1 MDSAK
6 IEKNSDTS
14 KENNK
19 ISLLSEEIE
28 KFMNEAPPEEEEAKE
43 VGRLLKALRPELRK
57 VVEDIATG
65 TQCRPEIPLVYML
78 GIASIALGYKVSN
91 KFRTFENHPNVNIVV
106 VARSGEGK
114 SYPLE
119 LIKKPLA
126 EAQSAELE
134 MYVRA
139 RDAAAPEEK
148 GKIHRRKFFTG
159 DTTIEALKRDLIN
172 NPNGVGVIK
181 DEGVLNSLGAYKDT
195 GGQRKDDGDF
205 LELFGCNGL
214 EVNRKGDKDD
224 IMSTLHSYS
233 TWVGGTQ
240 PVQLPNMF
248 GEERILSGMLARFL
262 FVWPSPKERDE
273 TIDDTASDF
282 SAWRTAVAN
291 MIHLP
296 AVELATSPDAKEV
309 FKDFRVQQEH
319 ARAAADDYEA
329 TWYAKASTYVFRVAI
344 ILHYLGEHYQSA
356 ILTADD
362 ARHAVAFMEYF
373 GRQWMKVY
381 EYIKKGA
388 QTKENLP
395 EVGARFYRLYSEKI
409 KQEGGQ
415 PAFSQ
420 NDLASIIGVSRG
432 QFSKLVHGLKGG

>member
-6 IEKNSDTS
+6 IEKISDTG
-14 KENNK
+14 KE
-19 ISLLSEEIE
+19 ID
-28 KFMNEAPPEEEEAKE
+28 KFSILMNDFQKFVHEDTPEQEEAKE
-43 VGRLLKALRPELRK
+43 VERLLMALRPELRE
-57 VVEDIATG
+57 VVEDIAKG
-65 TQCRPEIPLVYML
+65 TQCRPEIPLAYML
-78 GIASIALGYKVSN
+78 GIASIALGYKIAN
-91 KFRTFENHPNVNIVV
+91 KFRTFVNHPNVNIVV

-114 SYPLE
+114 SYPLK
-119 LIKKPLA
+119 LLKAPLA
-126 EAQSAELE
+126 DAQNAELE
-134 MYVRA
+134 RYVQE
-139 RDAAAPEEK
+139 RDAATPEEK
-148 GKIHRRKFFTG
+148 GKIHRKKFFTG
-159 DTTIEALKRDLIN
+159 DTTMEALKRDLVM

-214 EVNRKGDKDD
+214 EVNRKGDKEDT
-224 IMSTLHSYS
+224 MSTLHSYS

-262 FVWPSPKERDE
+262 FAWPSPMVRDE
-273 TIDDTASDF
+273 TIEDTATDF
-282 SAWRTAVAN
+282 PAWWTAVAR

-296 AVELATSPDAKEV
+296 PTELATEPEAKEV
-309 FKDFRVQQEH
+309 FIAYRVEQER
-319 ARAAADDYEA
+319 ARAAADDYVA
-329 TWYAKASTYVFRVAI
+329 TWYAKASTYVFHVAI
-344 ILHYLGEHYQSA
+344 ILHYLGESYQSA

-381 EYIKKGA
+381 KYIKEGRQA
-388 QTKENLP
+388 TENLP
-395 EVGARFYRLYSEKI
+395 ELAAKFFRAYSEKI

-415 PAFSQ
+415 PAFTQ
-420 NDLASIIGVSRG
+420 NDFAGIIGVSKG
-432 QFSKLVHGLKGG
+432 QFSKLVHGSKVG